1 MANFNKVILIGN
13 LTRDPQLS
21 YLPNQTPVVELGMAV
36 NRRFKKQDGE
46 QGEEVTFVD
55 LRIFGRRAEVLNQYC
70 KKGDPL
76 MVEGRLHLDRWQD
89 KDGGNRSKMV
99 VMIENF
105 EFIGGRGGSGGGGAG
120 AYADDAGASEGGY
133 GGGPPRSS
141 APRPP
146 ASTPGVS
153 ASGGYTSGGYT
164 SGASTSGGAS
174 RPAPSNN
181 PPPVM
186 GGDEVEDIPF

>member
-1 MANFNKVILIGN
+1 MANFNKVLLIGN

-105 EFIGGRGGSGGGGAG
+105 EFLGGRGGSGGGGAG
-120 AYADDAGASEGGY
+120 AGAGAYADDAGASESGY
-133 GGGPPRSS
+133 GGGQPRSS
-141 APRPP
+141 TPRPP
-146 ASTPGVS
+146 ASTPGGS
-153 ASGGYTSGGYT
+153 TSTFTSGG
-164 SGASTSGGAS
+164 GGGGGGAS